1 MADPTPLRTP
11 PKVLC
16 PRCGEVAAW
25 TGNPF
30 RPFCSER
37 CKLIDLG
44 AWASEDYKIPGK
56 PLEPEETLT
65 EGIAGDGRADE
76 SDGKGGE

>member
-1 MADPTPLRTP
+1 MATAPLRTP
-11 PKVLC
+11 TKILC

-37 CKLIDLG
+37 CKMIDLG

-56 PLEPEETLT
+56 PLEPEEAMQALRDSERQAAEK
-65 EGIAGDGRADE
+65 EGERE
-76 SDGKGGE
+76 E